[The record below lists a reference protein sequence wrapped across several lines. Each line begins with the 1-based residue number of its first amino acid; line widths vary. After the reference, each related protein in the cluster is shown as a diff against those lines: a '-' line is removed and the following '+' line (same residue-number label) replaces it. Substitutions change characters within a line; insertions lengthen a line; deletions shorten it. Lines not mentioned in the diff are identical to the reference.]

1 MAFGTVCSKH
11 FHLTAFCAALPPLY
25 RVILAYD
32 ALQLWVNISLCIRF
46 GGLRW
51 NLISVSS
58 VREIACWYTSTYPRP
73 HLAGPIK
80 YTWTSGDHDM
90 AALPLFPQVH
100 NTFLLRVRCLILTF
114 ALIFTND
121 VQINTRRRCP
131 SFCIWQRLGYCPIS
145 WGYHLR
151 NEYCNEG
158 NKARRWLGWYWEV
171 TVNFSH
177 WGSQLITDW

>member
-11 FHLTAFCAALPPLY
+11 FHLTVFCAALPLFY

-58 VREIACWYTSTYPRP
+58 VRKIACWYASTHPRP

-90 AALPLFPQVH
+90 ASLPLFPQVH
-100 NTFLLRVRCLILTF
+100 NTFLFLVRRLILTLTF
-114 ALIFTND
+114 TLIFTHF
-121 VQINTRRRCP
+121 VQINMTWHP
-131 SFCIWQRLGYCPIS
+131 SFALVFATA
-145 WGYHLR
+145 L
-151 NEYCNEG
+151 
-158 NKARRWLGWYWEV
+158 V
-171 TVNFSH
+171 TVQSH
-177 WGSQLITDW
+177 EDTI